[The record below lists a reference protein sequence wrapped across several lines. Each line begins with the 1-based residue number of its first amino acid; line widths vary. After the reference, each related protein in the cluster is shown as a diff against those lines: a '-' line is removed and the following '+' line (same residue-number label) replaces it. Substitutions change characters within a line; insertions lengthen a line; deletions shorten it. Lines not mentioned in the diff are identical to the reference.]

1 MNFKVFNYEI
11 IEFLC
16 DLIIILKFENVKRE
30 ENVSFRVVSDWK
42 GITENIL
49 SFCEGVERY
58 LQSFSKLFRITSLIH
73 SQMRQCVE
81 DGP

>member
-30 ENVSFRVVSDWK
+30 ENVSFRN
-42 GITENIL
+42 E
-49 SFCEGVERY
+49 SF
-58 LQSFSKLFRITSLIH
+58 LIGKEL
-73 SQMRQCVE
+73 RKIY
-81 DGP
+81 